1 MKVFTFFKN
10 YKFPFLLICI
20 AVAHLIS
27 LTCTSQTPG
36 IIVRPAGTNGPVIL
50 DPNADGYTSINTAGF
65 GTNDIL
71 NSEIPY
77 KIVPPVVA
85 EPTGDL
91 LRGPSG
97 SFSDFVKGVD
107 GSGFYIFN
115 DGTNFIFRLRLGS
128 IISGSKGYSIL
139 VDTDGKMGNTGVTAD
154 PNYMPATTGNNGN
167 PGFELEIVF
176 ETNFRIAVYN
186 VDGTSTPILMS
197 SYPITSNSQISVAAS
212 TDGGNSDYFY
222 DFYVPF
228 SALGISATTPIRV
241 AATTVMAPMP
251 AIGGPKS
258 DIFGIAGGDYMT
270 QWTTAISAEA
280 PFTFNDIAAAGPGV
294 GSLRTA
300 APFVNAPIIPTAT
313 NISGTWDKASY
324 STQSTASIIVYKGA
338 TVLGN
343 TTVNTGG
350 TWSIPVSGLIN
361 DDVISATAQASGES
375 LSLLSNKVV
384 VNACNSTNTPPQ
396 PTLTCSSGN
405 KGINGTNLSNGWT
418 VNINNLTRNKQN
430 NNVTNSDAFFGTNT
444 GSSPAITWQ
453 YSGGCSGGSPLAS
466 GSYKIYYT
474 NTSNGCISKPAYF
487 CAAGTG
493 QYALAGSLSIAITKP
508 SNNVFTPAT
517 GSIAGT
523 TTTGAIVYLYID
535 GLVSQTVTAANSA
548 FVFNN
553 LSLLTG
559 QQIYIVAEL
568 NSSTITTSYCEAN
581 TATITVTC
589 FTNSPK
595 INVSNSNQLL
605 AAAAITGTSDEPAGT
620 LIYVYTTA
628 NNLVAT
634 TTLQPDGSWS
644 TGNASTIPASYNS
657 IAGTSYYSTAQNGN
671 CGVSTSSESFL
682 ALAGTSAARCG
693 TLPATITETATT
705 VSGTLSGTAVAN
717 TLVTLYEDENSIGTF
732 TTSNGTWGPIA
743 VNSTINN
750 MLYPGGVLVIGI
762 TEPTKNE
769 VICPA
774 TVTISC
780 GPLVSPSISPASTT
794 ITVGQTV
801 NYSISSPAT
810 GILYSLRDANDASNT
825 GASGFGSGSSL
836 SLLSNTFNTA
846 GTYTINV
853 KATSLSGSNC
863 QTLSSASVVVTS
875 TLQVF
880 LVAFEG
886 KRTNGITFL
895 NWNTSSEEN
904 LDKFEIQKSFDGI
917 TFIKA
922 GTVKAAG
929 NSQLVLKYSFTDSA
943 INAPVVFYRLKMF
956 DNGMEKSAYSKTIAL
971 RANNELVLSSIGPN
985 PFVNGLNLKFTSV
998 KDAPVIITLKDI
1010 TGRKIIS
1017 TKYTVNKGL
1026 NNIYFGSLQGLMKG
1040 IYFIELG
1047 ISNDII
1053 LNKIV
1058 IKE

>member
-1 MKVFTFFKN
+1 MKVFTILKN
-10 YKFPFLLICI
+10 HKFLFLLLCI
-20 AVAHLIS
+20 AVAHLLP
-27 LTCTSQTPG
+27 LTGTSQTPG
-36 IIVRPAGTNGPVIL
+36 IIVRPAGTNGPIVL
-50 DPNADGYTSINTAGF
+50 DPNADGYTSINTTGF

-77 KIVPPVVA
+77 KVVPPVIA

-91 LRGPSG
+91 LRGPNG
-97 SFSDFVKGVD
+97 NFSDFVKSVD

-128 IISGSKGYSIL
+128 IISGSKGYSVLI
-139 VDTDGKMGNTGVTAD
+139 DTDGKMGNTGVTAD
-154 PNYMPATTGNNGN
+154 PNYVPATTGNNGN

-176 ETNFRIAVYN
+176 ETNFRIALYN

-197 SYPITSNSQISVAAS
+197 SFPITSNSQISVAAS

-280 PFTFNDIAAAGPGV
+280 PFTFNDINAAGPGV
-294 GSLRTA
+294 GALRTA
-300 APFVNAPIIPTAT
+300 PPIVHSPIVPSAT
-313 NISGTWDKASY
+313 NITGTWDKASY
-324 STQSTASIIVYKGA
+324 STKSTASIIAYKGA
-338 TVLGN
+338 TILGT

-350 TWSIPVSGLIN
+350 TWSIAVSGLIN

-375 LSLLSNKVV
+375 LSILSNLVV

-396 PTLTCSSGN
+396 PILTCSSGT
-405 KGINGTNLSNGWT
+405 KGVNGTNLSNGWT
-418 VNINNLTRNKQN
+418 VHIDNLTRNTLN
-430 NNVTNSDAFFGTNT
+430 NSVTNT
-444 GSSPAITWQ
+444 GALFGANTGTSPAITWQ

-466 GSYKIYYT
+466 GSYKVYYA
-474 NTSNGCISKPAYF
+474 NNANGCISKPAYF
-487 CAAGTG
+487 CAAGSG
-493 QYALAGSLSIAITKP
+493 PNALAGSLSIAITKP
-508 SNNVFTPAT
+508 SNNVLSPAT
-517 GSIAGT
+517 GSIEGT
-523 TTTGAIVYLYID
+523 ATTGAIVYLYID
-535 GLVSQTVTAANSA
+535 GLINQTVTAVNGT
-548 FVFNN
+548 FIFNN
-553 LSLLTG
+553 LSLVTR
-559 QQIYIVAEL
+559 QQVYLVAEL
-568 NSSTITTSYCEAN
+568 NSGTISTSYCEAN

-605 AAAAITGTSDEPAGT
+605 AATAITGTSDEPDGT
-620 LIYVYTTA
+620 LIYVYNTA
-628 NNLVAT
+628 NSLVAT

-644 TGNASTIPASYNS
+644 TGNASTVPATYNS
-657 IAGTSYYSTAQNGN
+657 IAGTSYYSTAQNGS
-671 CGVSTSSESFL
+671 CGVSAASASFP
-682 ALAGTSAARCG
+682 AVAGTSSARCG

-705 VSGTLSGTAVAN
+705 VSGTLSGTALAN
-717 TLVTLYEDENSIGTF
+717 TLVTLYEDGNSIGTF

-750 MLYPGGVLVIGI
+750 MLYSGGVLVIGI

-769 VICPA
+769 VVCPA
-774 TVTISC
+774 SVTVSC
-780 GPLVSPSISPASTT
+780 APPASPVISPTSSSIA
-794 ITVGQTV
+794 VGQTV
-801 NYSISSPAT
+801 TYSISSPT
-810 GILYSLRDANDASNT
+810 SGILYSLRDANDASNT
-825 GASGFGSGSSL
+825 GESGFGSGTSL
-836 SLLSNTFNTA
+836 NLVSYTFNTA

-863 QTLSSASVVVTS
+863 QALSSASVVVTAPLPV
-875 TLQVF
+875 TL
-880 LVAFEG
+880 LSFEG
-886 KRTNGITFL
+886 KRSNGTASL
-895 NWNTSSEEN
+895 NWSTSSEQN
-904 LDKFEIQKSFDGI
+904 LDKFEIQKSLNGY

-922 GTVKAAG
+922 GTVKAIG
-929 NSQLVLKYSFTDSA
+929 NSQLLLQYSFTDTS
-943 INAPVVFYRLKMF
+943 INAPVVYYRLKMI
-956 DNGMEKSAYSKTIAL
+956 DNGIDKSAYSKTIAL
-971 RANNELVLSSIGPN
+971 RANNELVLNAISPN

-1017 TKYTVNKGL
+1017 TKYAVKKGL
-1026 NNIYFGSLQGLMKG
+1026 NNIYFGALQSIMKG
-1040 IYFIELG
+1040 TYFIELG

-1058 IKE
+1058 IKQ